1 MGSEEFAKAWVIYSK
16 NEENKDMI
24 EKRVLNGYSKDV
36 QVDFKKLS
44 EDYDFPLYEI
54 MEDSFRHL
62 PALQNLIDVIQDEDD
77 DKRLLQDIADY
88 INGKAKFHEQ
98 KYYVKLLDKDDGY
111 LNLNYQHSFYE
122 CFVDDKDDYEDG
134 DYKTQFT
141 ISEIEDIDPRYKQFA
156 VPVEADD
163 E

>member
-1 MGSEEFAKAWVIYSK
+1 MGSEEFAKAWIFYSEK
-16 NEENKDMI
+16 EENKDMT

-88 INGKAKFHEQ
+88 INGKAKFPEQ
-98 KYYVKLLDKDDGY
+98 KYYIKMPKVNYPY
-111 LNLNYQHSFYE
+111 LIRDMEGKFDYAQSPDILGSGENSFTE
-122 CFVDDKDDYEDG
+122 
-134 DYKTQFT
+134 Q
-141 ISEIEDIDPRYKQFA
+141 EIKDIDPRYMLFA
-156 VPVEADD
+156 VPVEED
-163 E
+163 

>member
-1 MGSEEFAKAWVIYSK
+1 MGSEEFAEAWIFYSK
-16 NEENKDMI
+16 KEENKDMT

-88 INGKAKFHEQ
+88 INGKAKFPEQ
-98 KYYVKLLDKDDGY
+98 KYYVKLLDRDEGY
-111 LNLNYQHSFYE
+111 LNYQHFLKE
-122 CFVDDKDDYEDG
+122 FFVDNKNEYGDDGYQ
-134 DYKTQFT
+134 TRFT
-141 ISEIEDIDPRYKQFA
+141 MDEIETIDPRYKRFA
-156 VPVEADD
+156 VPVEDD
-163 E
+163 NE

>member
-1 MGSEEFAKAWVIYSK
+1 MGSEEFAEAWIFYSK
-16 NEENKDMI
+16 KEENKDMT

-88 INGKAKFHEQ
+88 INGKAKFSEQ
-98 KYYVKLLDKDDGY
+98 KYYIKMPKVNYPY
-111 LNLNYQHSFYE
+111 LIRDMGGKFDHAQSPDILGSGENSFTE
-122 CFVDDKDDYEDG
+122 
-134 DYKTQFT
+134 Q
-141 ISEIEDIDPRYKQFA
+141 EIKAIDSRYMVFA

>member
-1 MGSEEFAKAWVIYSK
+1 MGSGEFAKAWVIYSK
-16 NEENKDMI
+16 NEKNTNMT

-88 INGKAKFHEQ
+88 INGKAKFPEQ
-98 KYYVKLLDKDDGY
+98 KYYVQLIKGKNESY
-111 LNLNYQHSFYE
+111 LKRDMLRNFCTTGGWQPDS
-122 CFVDDKDDYEDG
+122 
-134 DYKTQFT
+134 TQFQT
-141 ISEIEDIDPRYKQFA
+141 EFTEQEIKDIDPRYMAFA
-156 VPVEADD
+156 VPVED
-163 E
+163 

>member
-1 MGSEEFAKAWVIYSK
+1 MGSEEFAKACLFYSK
-16 NEENKDMI
+16 KEENKDMT

-77 DKRLLQDIADY
+77 DKRLLQDIADF
-88 INGKAKFHEQ
+88 INDKAEFPEEKHIYRLANASLRGFGLYLTTNYDIQLSTDVFKAQKLSESELKFILTGTKFNQ
-98 KYYVKLLDKDDGY
+98 
-111 LNLNYQHSFYE
+111 N
-122 CFVDDKDDYEDG
+122 
-134 DYKTQFT
+134 QF
-141 ISEIEDIDPRYKQFA
+141 II
-156 VPVEADD
+156 AD
-163 E
+163 

>member
-1 MGSEEFAKAWVIYSK
+1 MT
-16 NEENKDMI
+16 

-62 PALQNLIDVIQDEDD
+62 PALQNLIDVIQD
-77 DKRLLQDIADY
+77 IADF
-88 INGKAKFHEQ
+88 INNKAKFPEQ

-111 LNLNYQHSFYE
+111 LNYQHFLKE
-122 CFVDDKDDYEDG
+122 FFVDNKNEDG
-134 DYKTQFT
+134 DDGYQTRFT
-141 ISEIEDIDPRYKQFA
+141 MDEIETIDPRYKRFA
-156 VPVEADD
+156 VPVE
-163 E
+163 EWWWIKQK

>member
-1 MGSEEFAKAWVIYSK
+1 MGSEEFAEAWIFYSK
-16 NEENKDMI
+16 KEENKDMT

-88 INGKAKFHEQ
+88 INGKAKFPEQ
-98 KYYVKLLDKDDGY
+98 KYYVKLLDRDGGY
-111 LNLNYQHSFYE
+111 LNYQHFLKE
-122 CFVDDKDDYEDG
+122 CFVDNKNEDG
-134 DYKTQFT
+134 DDGYQTRFT
-141 ISEIEDIDPRYKQFA
+141 MDEIEDIDPRYKQFA
-156 VPVEADD
+156 VPVED
-163 E
+163 

>member
-1 MGSEEFAKAWVIYSK
+1 MT
-16 NEENKDMI
+16 

-62 PALQNLIDVIQDEDD
+62 PALQNLIDVIQD
-77 DKRLLQDIADY
+77 IADF
-88 INGKAKFHEQ
+88 INNKAKFPEQ

-111 LNLNYQHSFYE
+111 LNYQHFLKE
-122 CFVDDKDDYEDG
+122 FFVDNKNEDG
-134 DYKTQFT
+134 DDGYQTRFT
-141 ISEIEDIDPRYKQFA
+141 MDEIETIDPRYKRFA
-156 VPVEADD
+156 VPVE